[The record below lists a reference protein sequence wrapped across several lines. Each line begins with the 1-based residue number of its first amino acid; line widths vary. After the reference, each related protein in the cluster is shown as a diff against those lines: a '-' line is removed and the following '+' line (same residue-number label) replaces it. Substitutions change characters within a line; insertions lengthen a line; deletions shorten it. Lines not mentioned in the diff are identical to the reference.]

1 MQVPGEQPRWW
12 WISPQGATSA
22 PWVVDNR
29 VMDAQ
34 RYVGVVGPAEATAE
48 QRRIARQVGGLLAAR
63 RAVVVTGG
71 LGGVMA
77 AASRGA
83 AEAGGT
89 TLGLLPGDDRAE
101 ANPYLTV
108 SIPTGLGEM
117 RNALLVRTCEA
128 LIAVGGSWGTLSEIA
143 LAVRT
148 GVPVISIGGWPLPAA
163 GVLAVTSAGDAVD
176 AIHDLL
182 WRRDPTAGW
191 TG

>member
-1 MQVPGEQPRWW
+1 
-12 WISPQGATSA
+12 
-22 PWVVDNR
+22 
-29 VMDAQ
+29 MDAQ

-148 GVPVISIGGWPLPAA
+148 GVPVISIGVAA
-163 GVLAVTSAGDAVD
+163 ARRRGA
-176 AIHDLL
+176 
-182 WRRDPTAGW
+182 RRDLRRGRRRRHPRPVVAARSHRGLDRLRSSRTRG
-191 TG
+191 